1 MIRRPLFCNQPPKCT
16 TATYASLSER
26 ARERAG
32 ERARESQGARESQR
46 ELDQTEPWRVTESF
60 FGSVYGAL
68 YAYFATG
75 VLKLSGK
82 EAYGV
87 FTDGFFT
94 GGASHGNLQKDF

>member
-1 MIRRPLFCNQPPKCT
+1 MPACQREPERELEREP
-16 TATYASLSER
+16 ER
-26 ARERAG
+26 AREP
-32 ERARESQGARESQR
+32 EKAR
-46 ELDQTEPWRVTESF
+46 ESF
-60 FGSVYGAL
+60 FGSVHDAL
-68 YAYFATG
+68 YVYFATG